1 MIHFI
6 LIRQQRWRKLFR
18 AEITGIMTYT
28 LLEQPTFTYRMVVSS
43 TENHALAGILT
54 KAMYA
59 MPQNLVEDLA
69 AQYTTYKAAE
79 LTFVDWIRLHPV
91 VTVLV
96 LLIFGWP
103 LTTMAVIAMRLSARK
118 KAQKA
123 AREKAEELAELAEH
137 VQAANKAKT
146 AFLSHMSHDMRTP
159 LNAIMGFTGI
169 AMKNNPSD
177 EVKNCLE
184 KIDESSEHLLSL
196 INDVLDLARVESGK
210 VKYNPVPADLKSI
223 TDSALD
229 ITKGFLTNRDISFK
243 IQREEA
249 KILNVLVDPVR
260 LRDVLVNIL
269 SNAVKFTPDGG
280 TITFEARCQEKGGD
294 GYINM
299 HYRILDTGIGM
310 SEEFTKQAIQ
320 MIGENI
326 GIDLMLLDI
335 NMPQMNGF
343 EVLEI
348 MKRSQCIAET
358 PVIMIS
364 SEDAVNTM
372 RKAYELGITDYI
384 TRPFDSVIVKKRVQ
398 NTLGLYMNQKHL
410 INVVYDQVYEKEE
423 NNNIMIQIMSNIL
436 GSRNSE
442 SREHI
447 LHIKT
452 ATEMML
458 RQLVK
463 VTDAYPLTEADIALI
478 TTASSLHDIGKI
490 RIPEEILNKPG
501 RLTDEEFK
509 IMKNHSELGA
519 AIIKDMDFPQD
530 HPLVHTAWEICR
542 WHHERWDGKGYP
554 DGLKGEEIPIS
565 AQVVAIV
572 DVYDALT
579 SERCYKK
586 AFDHDTAI
594 QMILDGQCGQF
605 NPILLKCLK
614 ELSIQLSKML
624 NKEMDDNKYSHEI
637 QRLSNEILSD
647 KSLPSQIYSQSLVK
661 VMQEKIDFFKSNSGM
676 NSIDYNAVSGQLTIL
691 NGNQQILCQRNN
703 PKIDLFK
710 EFGVNEEDAQYIRVL
725 LHQTS
730 VQNKEI
736 SVQIKATVEN
746 NSQMY
751 KMKLHT
757 LWSPMKKDVCI
768 GIIGYFDTVK

>member
-1 MIHFI
+1 MDKRQKI
-6 LIRQQRWRKLFR
+6 LI
-18 AEITGIMTYT
+18 
-28 LLEQPTFTYRMVVSS
+28 
-43 TENHALAGILT
+43 
-54 KAMYA
+54 
-59 MPQNLVEDLA
+59 
-69 AQYTTYKAAE
+69 
-79 LTFVDWIRLHPV
+79 VD
-91 VTVLV
+91 
-96 LLIFGWP
+96 
-103 LTTMAVIAMRLSARK
+103 
-118 KAQKA
+118 
-123 AREKAEELAELAEH
+123 
-137 VQAANKAKT
+137 
-146 AFLSHMSHDMRTP
+146 D
-159 LNAIMGFTGI
+159 
-169 AMKNNPSD
+169 
-177 EVKNCLE
+177 
-184 KIDESSEHLLSL
+184 SE
-196 INDVLDLARVESGK
+196 
-210 VKYNPVPADLKSI
+210 
-223 TDSALD
+223 
-229 ITKGFLTNRDISFK
+229 FNRDMLKEIL
-243 IQREEA
+243 RETYNYLEA
-249 KILNVLVDPVR
+249 ENG
-260 LRDVLVNIL
+260 N
-269 SNAVKFTPDGG
+269 
-280 TITFEARCQEKGGD
+280 
-294 GYINM
+294 
-299 HYRILDTGIGM
+299 
-310 SEEFTKQAIQ
+310 QAIQ
-320 MIGENI
+320 IMGENP

-343 EVLEI
+343 EVLKW
-348 MKRSQCIAET
+348 MNQSRCIDET

-364 SEDAVNTM
+364 SEDAVDTM

-398 NTLGLYMNQKHL
+398 NTLDLYTNQKHL

-463 VTDAYPLTEADIALI
+463 VTDVYPLTEADIALI

-501 RLTDEEFK
+501 RLTDEEFQ
-509 IMKNHSELGA
+509 IMKTHSELGA

-530 HPLVHTAWEICR
+530 HPLVHTAWEISR

-565 AQVVAIV
+565 AQVVSIV

-605 NPILLKCLK
+605 NPILLMCLK
-614 ELSIQLSKML
+614 ELSLQLSKMID
-624 NKEMDDNKYSHEI
+624 KEMDDTSYYHEV

-647 KSLPSQIYSQSLVK
+647 RSLPNHNYSQNVVR
-661 VMQEKIDFFKSNSGM
+661 VMKEKLDFFKSNSGM
-676 NSIDYNAVSGQLTIL
+676 NSIEYNTISGQLTIL
-691 NGNQQILCQRNN
+691 NGKQQILCQRNN
-703 PKIDLFK
+703 PNFNLFK
-710 EFGVNEEDAQYIRVL
+710 EFGVNEEDVHHIQAL

-746 NSQMY
+746 VRQMY
-751 KMKLHT
+751 KLKLHT
-757 LWSPMKKDVCI
+757 LWSPLKKDGYI
-768 GIIGYFDTVK
+768 GVVGYFNIVK

>member
-1 MIHFI
+1 MDKRQKI
-6 LIRQQRWRKLFR
+6 LI
-18 AEITGIMTYT
+18 
-28 LLEQPTFTYRMVVSS
+28 
-43 TENHALAGILT
+43 
-54 KAMYA
+54 
-59 MPQNLVEDLA
+59 
-69 AQYTTYKAAE
+69 
-79 LTFVDWIRLHPV
+79 VD
-91 VTVLV
+91 
-96 LLIFGWP
+96 
-103 LTTMAVIAMRLSARK
+103 
-118 KAQKA
+118 
-123 AREKAEELAELAEH
+123 
-137 VQAANKAKT
+137 
-146 AFLSHMSHDMRTP
+146 D
-159 LNAIMGFTGI
+159 
-169 AMKNNPSD
+169 
-177 EVKNCLE
+177 
-184 KIDESSEHLLSL
+184 SE
-196 INDVLDLARVESGK
+196 
-210 VKYNPVPADLKSI
+210 
-223 TDSALD
+223 
-229 ITKGFLTNRDISFK
+229 FNRDMLKEIL
-243 IQREEA
+243 RETYNYLEA
-249 KILNVLVDPVR
+249 ENG
-260 LRDVLVNIL
+260 N
-269 SNAVKFTPDGG
+269 
-280 TITFEARCQEKGGD
+280 
-294 GYINM
+294 
-299 HYRILDTGIGM
+299 
-310 SEEFTKQAIQ
+310 QAIQ
-320 MIGENI
+320 IMGENP

-343 EVLEI
+343 EVLKW
-348 MKRSQCIAET
+348 MNQSRCIDET

-364 SEDAVNTM
+364 SEDAVDTM

-398 NTLGLYMNQKHL
+398 NTLDLYMNQKHL

-423 NNNIMIQIMSNIL
+423 NNNIMIRIMSNIL

-463 VTDAYPLTEADIALI
+463 LTDAYPLTEADIALI

-509 IMKNHSELGA
+509 IMKTHSELGA

-565 AQVVAIV
+565 AQVVSIV

-605 NPILLKCLK
+605 NPILLMCLK
-614 ELSIQLSKML
+614 ELSLQLSKMID
-624 NKEMDDNKYSHEI
+624 KEMDDTSYYHEV

-647 KSLPSQIYSQSLVK
+647 RSLPNHNYSQNVVR
-661 VMQEKIDFFKSNSGM
+661 VMKEKLDFFKSNSGM
-676 NSIDYNAVSGQLTIL
+676 NSIEYNTISGQLTIL
-691 NGNQQILCQRNN
+691 NGKQQILCQRNN
-703 PKIDLFK
+703 PNFNLFK
-710 EFGVNEEDAQYIRVL
+710 EFGVNEEDVHHIQAL

-746 NSQMY
+746 VRQMY
-751 KMKLHT
+751 KLKLHT
-757 LWSPMKKDVCI
+757 LWSPLKKDGYI
-768 GIIGYFDTVK
+768 GVVGYFNIVK

>member
-1 MIHFI
+1 MKEI
-6 LIRQQRWRKLFR
+6 LGDTYNYRE
-18 AEITGIMTYT
+18 AENG
-28 LLEQPTFTYRMVVSS
+28 
-43 TENHALAGILT
+43 N
-54 KAMYA
+54 
-59 MPQNLVEDLA
+59 
-69 AQYTTYKAAE
+69 
-79 LTFVDWIRLHPV
+79 
-91 VTVLV
+91 
-96 LLIFGWP
+96 
-103 LTTMAVIAMRLSARK
+103 
-118 KAQKA
+118 
-123 AREKAEELAELAEH
+123 
-137 VQAANKAKT
+137 
-146 AFLSHMSHDMRTP
+146 
-159 LNAIMGFTGI
+159 
-169 AMKNNPSD
+169 
-177 EVKNCLE
+177 
-184 KIDESSEHLLSL
+184 
-196 INDVLDLARVESGK
+196 
-210 VKYNPVPADLKSI
+210 
-223 TDSALD
+223 
-229 ITKGFLTNRDISFK
+229 
-243 IQREEA
+243 
-249 KILNVLVDPVR
+249 
-260 LRDVLVNIL
+260 
-269 SNAVKFTPDGG
+269 
-280 TITFEARCQEKGGD
+280 
-294 GYINM
+294 
-299 HYRILDTGIGM
+299 
-310 SEEFTKQAIQ
+310 QAIQ

-343 EVLEI
+343 EVLKI

-364 SEDAVNTM
+364 SEDAVDTM

-423 NNNIMIQIMSNIL
+423 NNNIMIRIMSNIL

-509 IMKNHSELGA
+509 IMKTHSEIGA
-519 AIIKDMDFPQD
+519 SLIRDMRFPKDK
-530 HPLVHTAWEICR
+530 PLVHTAWEICR

-565 AQVVAIV
+565 AQVVSIV

-637 QRLSNEILSD
+637 QRLSNEILND
-647 KSLPSQIYSQSLVK
+647 KSLPNQNYSQSVVK
-661 VMQEKIDFFKSNSGM
+661 VMQEKIDFFKSNSGI

-691 NGNQQILCQRNN
+691 NGKQQILYQRNN
-703 PKIDLFK
+703 PDFDLFK
-710 EFGVNEEDAQYIRVL
+710 EFGVNEEDVQYIRVL
-725 LHQTS
+725 LRQTS
-730 VQNKEI
+730 VKNKEI

-746 NSQMY
+746 DSQMY
-751 KMKLHT
+751 KLKLHT
-757 LWSPMKKDVCI
+757 LWSPMKKDV
-768 GIIGYFDTVK
+768 